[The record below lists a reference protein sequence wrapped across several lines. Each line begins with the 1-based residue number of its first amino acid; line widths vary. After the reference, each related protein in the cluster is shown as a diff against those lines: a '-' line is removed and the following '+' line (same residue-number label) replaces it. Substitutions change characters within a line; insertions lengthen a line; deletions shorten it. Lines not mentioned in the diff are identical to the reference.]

1 MVANLQK
8 GILKAYGRDIKIS
21 CIVRND
27 INGWRKSHEVVL
39 SIPEGLP
46 VYPMPFPKGVWDVGK
61 PLSRTDPYL
70 APYFIPTNAYQYLAT
85 WTLDDGCYSEKT
97 GHMTRDMGYGLHY
110 STSNTTQGCIKIMKK
125 GDLLWLVEKILEDK
139 EPVTLTV
146 V

>member
-1 MVANLQK
+1 MIANLDK
-8 GILKAYGRDIKIS
+8 GTLTAFGRNIKIS
-21 CIVRND
+21 CVVRND
-27 INGWRKSHEVVL
+27 INGWRKSHEVVK

-46 VYPMPFPKGVWDVGK
+46 IYPRQFPKGVWDVGK

-70 APYFIPTNAYQYLAT
+70 APYFIPTNAYQYLPI

-97 GHMTRDMGYGLHY
+97 EKTTRDMGYGLHY
-110 STSNTTQGCIKIMKK
+110 STSNTTQGCIRIMKK
-125 GDLLWLVEKILEDK
+125 GDLLWLVEKILESK